1 MMGIS
6 WGGFNALQIAAMRPP
21 QLKAILTACSTDD
34 RYTDDVHHMGGCLL
48 GDNLSWA
55 SIMFASNACPP
66 DPAVVGDSWRDMW
79 LQRLRGSGLWL
90 EKWLEHQRRD
100 AYWQHGSICADFDAI
115 QYPVMAISGWA
126 DGYSNAVFR

>member
-48 GDNLSWA
+48 
-55 SIMFASNACPP
+55 
-66 DPAVVGDSWRDMW
+66 
-79 LQRLRGSGLWL
+79 
-90 EKWLEHQRRD
+90 
-100 AYWQHGSICADFDAI
+100 
-115 QYPVMAISGWA
+115 
-126 DGYSNAVFR
+126 